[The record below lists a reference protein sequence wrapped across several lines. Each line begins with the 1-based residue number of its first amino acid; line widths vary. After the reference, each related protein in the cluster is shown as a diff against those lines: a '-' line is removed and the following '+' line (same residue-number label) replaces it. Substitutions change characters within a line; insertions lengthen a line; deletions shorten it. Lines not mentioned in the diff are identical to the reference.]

1 MNFGKYIRQK
11 RLAFQQTDKNYSL
24 RRVAVRVGIEP
35 GYLSKIERGDLAPP
49 SEAVIIKLAKELD
62 IDADV
67 LLAMAGKLSTDLQ
80 QIIIK
85 RPELFASL
93 IRQLKDQPD
102 YAILKL
108 VREVEDGEW

>member
-1 MNFGKYIRQK
+1 MNFGRYIRQK
-11 RLAFQQTDKNYSL
+11 RLALQQTDKNYSL

-49 SEAVIIKLAKELD
+49 SEAVIIKLAEELN
-62 IDADV
+62 IDVDV

-102 YAILKL
+102 HAILKL
-108 VREVEDGEW
+108 VREVQDGEW

>member
-11 RLAFQQTDKNYSL
+11 RLALQQTDKNYSL

-102 YAILKL
+102 HAILKL

>member
-49 SEAVIIKLAKELD
+49 SEAVIIKLAEELN
-62 IDADV
+62 IDVDV

-102 YAILKL
+102 HAILKL
-108 VREVEDGEW
+108 VREVQDGEW

>member
-11 RLAFQQTDKNYSL
+11 RLALQQTDRNYSL